1 MDSKPPD
8 HQGSPFQPFILQVFL
23 QVSNLRTPQGSLSAW
38 LHVGAARSSDS
49 LLGGVFAHVS
59 DVSVILGLFLM
70 PTWGFRPQ
78 GFFMWL
84 ELLIAP
90 SQYMCLY
97 IFCYLST
104 VGICQD
110 ENSDNSFPQRSKIDS
125 EGLLHHLACCI
136 ISATCITATDIFV
149 NRAIC

>member
-1 MDSKPPD
+1 LVKLLPVTGSSDSHPLYKNRQGLVLFSRRGEHCLLTWWGGEGSNQCPLHWQVDSKPPD

-84 ELLIAP
+84 ELLIAQWFRE
-90 SQYMCLY
+90 SCT
-97 IFCYLST
+97 F
-104 VGICQD
+104 
-110 ENSDNSFPQRSKIDS
+110 
-125 EGLLHHLACCI
+125 
-136 ISATCITATDIFV
+136 
-149 NRAIC
+149 